1 MKSGASPNKSKSR
14 AGYRSPLRETQAGQ
28 TRDRIRAAAAGLL
41 DEQGSPDA
49 ITFKRVAA
57 ATGVTEMTVYRHF
70 PTREDLL
77 RGIWEHLNAQM
88 PGTVGMPDTLA
99 GLLAQHDDLYV
110 GFDRNPAPIIA
121 SVATPQGREMRA
133 ALNPQRRSAF
143 AAIARSIAPK
153 ASPRQRKRLAAI
165 LQLLHSA
172 HAWMSLREQWDM
184 DGPEAAAATRWAI
197 DALVAAAAHPTE
209 PKKDKPQ

>member
-1 MKSGASPNKSKSR
+1 MKSGASTSKMKGR
-14 AGYRSPLRETQAGQ
+14 ANYRSPLRETQAGQ
-28 TRDRIRAAAAGLL
+28 THDRIRAAAASLL

-57 ATGVTEMTVYRHF
+57 AAGVTEMTVYRHF

-88 PGTVGMPDTLA
+88 PGAVGMPATLG
-99 GLLAQHDDLYV
+99 GLLAQHDDLYA

-121 SVATPQGREMRA
+121 SVTTPQGREMRA
-133 ALNPQRRSAF
+133 ALDPQRRRAF
-143 AAIARSIAPK
+143 SAIARGIAPH
-153 ASPRQRKRLAAI
+153 ATPRQRERLAAI

-197 DALVAAAAHPTE
+197 EALAAAAAVPTE
-209 PKKDKPQ
+209 PKKEKSR